1 MPPLKYAALDRGP
14 ISNLNHKFFRQFFED
29 ALSQGRPLL
38 IEDVG
43 EELDPVL
50 DNVLDKNFVKSGTIL
65 KVKIGDKDVDFLKT
79 FKLYITTKLPNPT
92 YAPEVS

>member
-1 MPPLKYAALDRGP
+1 M
-14 ISNLNHKFFRQFFED
+14 NHKFFRQFFED
-29 ALSQGRPLL
+29 ALSQGLPLL

-65 KVKIGDKDVDFLKT
+65 KVIFIHFKI
-79 FKLYITTKLPNPT
+79 
-92 YAPEVS
+92 